1 MSEAPSR
8 SRGRPRSIDRDVVL
22 AQLMDVFWAKGF
34 DGASLDDLTGAAGV
48 SRPSLDRLFGDKR
61 AVFLAAIEAYAQGIG
76 SEPMVA
82 FEAEEDIGCAV
93 AAFLRRSAQNNTSPD
108 HPPGCLIGCC
118 ATMSA
123 TEMPDVAEHVR
134 AVFDGTRDRLAQRFE
149 SEVRAGTIAAGPD
162 PQLRAGMMVDLM
174 NGYAVRARAG
184 ASRDDLLADLPSR
197 TAAVLSRSNG

>member
-1 MSEAPSR
+1 MVQDTLSIIKCDTVIKMSEAPSR

-123 TEMPDVAEHVR
+123 TEMPDVARTCAGSVR
-134 AVFDGTRDRLAQRFE
+134 RHAGSTRA
-149 SEVRAGTIAAGPD
+149 
-162 PQLRAGMMVDLM
+162 
-174 NGYAVRARAG
+174 AVRERG
-184 ASRDDLLADLPSR
+184 PRR
-197 TAAVLSRSNG
+197 NHCR